1 MSEDREKNTVQF
13 HGTCTY
19 ERFYNPDSGWGV
31 FTVVTKDALPHVM
44 DIAAEDSF
52 GDIDDFQKTYV
63 VTLAG
68 HMPHLS
74 IGCEYDIVAKPTF
87 SSKYNVWQYAPEMVT
102 AIKPFTPQGR
112 MEYLKAFVNERLAGE
127 ILRVY
132 PDFIDQIILGKE
144 EEIDVKKV
152 KGLGPQ
158 KFDKIRNSV
167 IENFRYSGL
176 IAMLQP
182 HGITFAQIK
191 TLMKGEKSPDELK
204 AKLLKN
210 PYLLTHLNGFGFKR
224 TDDIA
229 LKLNS
234 KLRTSS
240 ERTLAFVKWYLNGCA
255 ENDGNTR
262 IHITQLFGKAQELIP
277 ECTEALRDL
286 LDREK
291 NGGVFLKT
299 SDNDAYVGLNHL
311 YKTETNIRDI
321 LKGLERI
328 PFKYQDRITDELV
341 EQSMEK
347 TQAALGFRFTD
358 EQIEAVKGMISH
370 NVSFLTAPAGA
381 GKSVLS
387 RAVLDIYREI
397 DCAIAAASLS
407 AKAAQRIIEA
417 TGYHAKTIHRLL
429 GVNPRTGGF
438 VHNAQNPLTDDVIFI
453 DEASM
458 LDDEL
463 MADLV
468 CAVNVGARIVF
479 VGDRAQ
485 LPPIGAGCPF
495 SDLMDIGDFA
505 TYTLTTVHRQAAK
518 SGILSDANCIRQGK
532 LPFSQI
538 DPRTVRGELRDMIY
552 LFRDNRE
559 LMQQIAV
566 DRFIE
571 AVERNGLDNVVL
583 IVPRKSNCANST
595 AALNAAI
602 LDRLLPDRRYEVEHK
617 GQTFR
622 KGARVIQITND
633 YERGVVNGKMG
644 IVTWVAPNAKS
655 DEACL
660 KVNFS
665 LGNETKLVDYTRGDL
680 SDLQLAYALTV
691 HKTQGSQW
699 DDVVC
704 VIDVSHFALL
714 SRELLYT
721 GITRAKK
728 RCMLIAEPNAFE
740 RCVRTQKARRKT
752 WLSEKLD
759 A

>member
-1 MSEDREKNTVQF
+1 MSDNNETNIVQF
-13 HGTCTY
+13 RGTCTY

-31 FTVVTKDALPHVM
+31 FTVVTHDALPYTM
-44 DIAAEDSF
+44 DGAVDDLF
-52 GDIDDFQKTYV
+52 GDADDFKKTYV
-63 VTLAG
+63 ATLAG
-68 HMPHLS
+68 NMTHLS
-74 IGCEYDIVAKPTF
+74 IGCEYDIVAKPTYNA
-87 SSKYNVWQYAPEMVT
+87 KYKMWQYIPESVT

-112 MEYLKAFVNERLAGE
+112 MEYLKAFVHKGLANE
-127 ILRVY
+127 ILRIY

-144 EEIDVKKV
+144 DEIDVKRV
-152 KGLGPQ
+152 KGLGV
-158 KFDKIRNSV
+158 KTLEKIKNGI

-191 TLMKGEKSPDELK
+191 TLMKSEKSPDELK
-204 AKLLKN
+204 AKILKN
-210 PYLLTHLNGFGFKR
+210 PYLLTQLKGFGFKR
-224 TDDIA
+224 TDSIA
-229 LKLNS
+229 LKINPN
-234 KLRTSS
+234 LRSSS
-240 ERTLAFVKWYLNGCA
+240 ERTLAMVKWYLNGCA
-255 ENDGNTR
+255 ENEGDTR
-262 IHITQLFGKAQELIP
+262 IHITQLLGKAQELIP
-277 ECTEALRDL
+277 ECMEFLRDL
-286 LDREK
+286 LEREK
-291 NGGVFLKT
+291 NGGVFLKI
-299 SDNDAYVGLNHL
+299 SENDAYVGLNRL
-311 YKTETNIRDI
+311 YKTENSIHDI
-321 LKGLERI
+321 LKSLNEV
-328 PFKYQDRITDELV
+328 PFKYKDKITDEMIERSL
-341 EQSMEK
+341 EK
-347 TQAALGFRFTD
+347 TQSALGFNFTE
-358 EQIEAVKGMISH
+358 EQISAVKGMVSH

-397 DCAIAAASLS
+397 DCAIASASLS

-417 TGYHAKTIHRLL
+417 TGYPASTIHRLL

-438 VHNAQNPLTDDVIFI
+438 IHNSQNPLTEDVIFI

-458 LDDEL
+458 LNDDL
-463 MADLV
+463 MFDLV
-468 CAVNVGARIVF
+468 CAVNVGARIIF

-495 SDLMDIGDFA
+495 ADLMDIGEFA

-532 LPFSQI
+532 IPFSQI

-559 LMQQIAV
+559 MMQQIAIE
-566 DRFIE
+566 RFVE
-571 AVERNGLDNVVL
+571 AVESDGLDNVVL
-583 IVPRKSNCANST
+583 VVPRKNDCANST
-595 AALNAAI
+595 TALNAAI
-602 LDRLLPDRRYEVEHK
+602 LDRLLPDRRYEIEHK

-622 KGARVIQITND
+622 KGARVIQIAND
-633 YERGVVNGKMG
+633 YERGVVNGEMG
-644 IVTWVAPNAKS
+644 IVTWVIPNAKS
-655 DEACL
+655 DEICL

-665 LGNETKLVDYTRGDL
+665 MGNDTKIVEYTRGQL
-680 SDLQLAYALTV
+680 PDLQLAYALTV

-699 DDVVC
+699 DDVIC
-704 VIDVSHFALL
+704 VIDVAHFALL
-714 SRELLYT
+714 CRELLYT

-752 WLSEKLD
+752 WLLESIT